1 MTQRQLLFLLL
12 GLAALAA
19 AGTGVVIAMTDWK
32 KRAAD
37 SGYLAALNAAED
49 ANGIPRDLLVRL
61 AYQESRF
68 RPDIINGPPNSAG
81 AQGLMQIVPAYH
93 PGVDPSDPF
102 ASIAYAGQFLRSL
115 YNQFGSW
122 SLALAAYNTGPGN
135 VKKYGGIPPFTET
148 QNYVAQIIGDINAA
162 GGAVA

>member
-19 AGTGVVIAMTDWK
+19 AGTGVVLAMTDWK

-37 SGYLAALNAAED
+37 SGYLPALNAAEA
-49 ANGIPRDLLVRL
+49 ANGIPQDLLVRL

-68 RPDIINGPPNSAG
+68 RPDIIYGPPNSAG
-81 AQGLMQIVPAYH
+81 AQGLMQIVPKYH
-93 PGVDPSDPF
+93 PGVDASDPF
-102 ASIAYAGQFLRSL
+102 ASITAAAGFLKSL
-115 YNQFGSW
+115 YDQFGSW
-122 SLALAAYNTGPGN
+122 SLALAAYNAGPDK

-148 QNYVAQIIGDINAA
+148 QNYVANIIGAVNAA
-162 GGAVA
+162 GGTVA

>member
-1 MTQRQLLFLLL
+1 MTQRQLFLILL

-19 AGTGVVIAMTDWK
+19 AGTGVIIAMTDWK

-37 SGYLAALNAAED
+37 SGFLGALNAAEL
-49 ANGIPRDLLVRL
+49 ANGIPQDLLVRL

-81 AQGLMQIVPAYH
+81 AQGLMQIVPKYH
-93 PGVDPSDPF
+93 PGVNPSDPL
-102 ASIAYAGQFLRSL
+102 ASIAYAAKFLRQL

-122 SLALAAYNTGPGN
+122 SLALAAYNAGPGN
-135 VKKYGGIPPFTET
+135 VQKYGGIPPFTET
-148 QNYVAQIIGDINAA
+148 QNYVAQIIGDVNAA
-162 GGAVA
+162 GGSVA